1 MAAKSPAERQ
11 RATKARKLEQGL
23 VRVPV
28 WIPDTPEARQALKQA
43 IADIGARPR

>member
-1 MAAKSPAERQ
+1 VTAKSPAERQ

-28 WIPDTPEARQALKQA
+28 WIPNTPEAKAALKQA